1 MTIYKSRYQANKD
14 KKYGQVVVK
23 VDGGYTIMEYSDWQ
37 VWKKQ
42 K

>member
-1 MTIYKSRYQANKD
+1 MTIYKSRYQANKV
-14 KKYGQVVVK
+14 KEYGQVIVK
-23 VDGGYTIMEYSDWQ
+23 IEGGYTIMSYQDWI